1 MVCCLLCFDDAP
13 IEGDPRAGYT
23 KKWEIGM
30 MDAPCKNPLGFCYSF
45 ICCPCAQWQ
54 LREKALEGDWQR
66 YRCCQGYYDCM
77 CWKAGSV
84 GDTGNQCCAC
94 IELCCPWCLSCAV
107 SSTRALVMD
116 TRNIMPDPCDNR
128 IIRFNN
134 CMQLI
139 ACICHILAIIDQT
152 FEDLA
157 NLIDFIADMVFLT
170 TQACMTVQTDW
181 ELKNG
186 QHQVQWGVIAP
197 RAGQWNKEG
206 GGQPQSAPPQGQS
219 MGRQDPYG
227 GQPQYGNQPMAVAQP
242 ANQFAVTCPPGCG
255 PGMPVQVQ
263 TPTGQM
269 MQVNVPPGV
278 MPGQQFMVQY

>member
-1 MVCCLLCFDDAP
+1 MVCCLVCFDESP
-13 IEGDPRAGYT
+13 IDGDPRAGYN

-45 ICCPCAQWQ
+45 VCCPCAQWQ
-54 LREKALEGDWQR
+54 LREKALEGDWTR
-66 YRCCQGYYDCM
+66 YRCCQGYYDMC

-84 GDTGNQCCAC
+84 GDTGNKCCAA

-107 SSTRALVMD
+107 SSTRMLVMD

-139 ACICHILAIIDQT
+139 SCICHILAMFDSS

-157 NLIDFIADMVFLT
+157 NLVDCIADMVFLT
-170 TQACMTVQTDW
+170 TQACMTTQADY
-181 ELKNG
+181 ELTHG
-186 QHQVQWGVIAP
+186 THQVNYGAIAP
-197 RAGQWNKEG
+197 RQWNKEG
-206 GGQPQSAPPQGQS
+206 AANQMSAPPQGQG
-219 MGRQDPYG
+219 MDRGGG
-227 GQPQYGNQPMAVAQP
+227 GQPQYNQQQP
-242 ANQFAVTCPPGCG
+242 QMGMQQQQFAVTCPPGCG

-263 TPTGQM
+263 TPQGQM

-278 MPGQQFMVQY
+278 MPGQQFMVAY